1 MNNVLGLADGSE
13 STISSRSASSFSDS
27 RFHRLVEVLLSANS
41 RRLRPVAKSGRGGT
55 GGGAGWKEGL
65 AAVISSRDNGDG
77 DSSDSNATDGIGGGA
92 TDGGRRFVSFCEG
105 RLIRGEGKLFTSK
118 RKSKEVPL
126 VSAVPL

>member
-1 MNNVLGLADGSE
+1 M
-13 STISSRSASSFSDS
+13 
-27 RFHRLVEVLLSANS
+27 
-41 RRLRPVAKSGRGGT
+41 

-77 DSSDSNATDGIGGGA
+77 DSSDSNATGGIGGGA

-118 RKSKEVPL
+118 RRVKLRTPKFSPNVGGPVRGKFCDQRLNFVPCSGKFWASND
-126 VSAVPL
+126 VGGRVRVKFKGHPGGDRG